1 MNSARVFPLNATSE
15 GVGIHRAHTLHFCPR
30 YRQRCDG
37 GGFSAENGVAQR
49 SSDPVRLFKKLKF
62 VRSPAALGADREREG
77 HNFTLI
83 VQDFAER
90 RSALVFGEDD
100 AQVAADCIFSG

>member
-1 MNSARVFPLNATSE
+1 M
-15 GVGIHRAHTLHFCPR
+15 
-30 YRQRCDG
+30 
-37 GGFSAENGVAQR
+37 
-49 SSDPVRLFKKLKF
+49 RLFKKLKF

-100 AQVAADCIFSG
+100 TQVAGGRTADPSARAKALGRNDNLGETGVLGRDDGVMKLD